1 MKIII
6 TVIAIASALASAAS
20 INLIISERKIKKDMD
35 ELVKLYRKVV
45 QDE

>member
-6 TVIAIASALASAAS
+6 TSFIASAAS